1 MHKCVYIEGQLA
13 ANLWSLAMDEFSVKS
28 FTLLM
33 IWTLFEACLLIYVDV
48 HETKSPK
55 SAFGN
60 KDKRTEIQ
68 GRAQL

>member
-1 MHKCVYIEGQLA
+1 
-13 ANLWSLAMDEFSVKS
+13 MDEFSVKS

-33 IWTLFEACLLIYVDV
+33 FWTLFEACLLIYVDV